1 MENNTPTQVH
11 NLIPIIQAG
20 ASIAGILTGAYA
32 LATGEAGKKHPI
44 LVKVGIGAAVLGLG
58 FLIYREVLRATK
70 PESDEKAK
78 PSKPSKSSILG
89 VRG

>member
-32 LATGEAGKKHPI
+32 LATGEAGKKHPV
-44 LVKVGIGAAVLGLG
+44 LVKVGIGAAILGLG
-58 FLIYREVLRATK
+58 FLLYREVLRQTK
-70 PESDEKAK
+70 PK
-78 PSKPSKSSILG
+78 
-89 VRG
+89 